1 MNRSP
6 KIGVGVHALPEE
18 PAEVLEDAL
27 RAPSYL
33 RHVQRGEGAR
43 GRRYAARVEVCVRGE
58 FQGLGVGVG
67 REGKVKVRKSRAM
80 WCCRRGGNA
89 HQRSGGVPLQSIV
102 VGIGVKAVGRQAL
115 LLFGVEQLRGLD
127 LGETR

>member
-6 KIGVGVHALPEE
+6 KIGVGIHALPEE

-43 GRRYAARVEVCVRGE
+43 GRRDVARVEVCVRGE
-58 FQGLGVGVG
+58 FQGLGVLLGLVKKDRSKGRNAERCGVAKG
-67 REGKVKVRKSRAM
+67 RECASEQWRTTPKHRRRYRRKSSRA
-80 WCCRRGGNA
+80 A
-89 HQRSGGVPLQSIV
+89 SASS
-102 VGIGVKAVGRQAL
+102 
-115 LLFGVEQLRGLD
+115 LRC
-127 LGETR
+127 